1 MDHTSSQGRQKS
13 SLLRWW
19 RCYQW
24 QGHWTRTHSLWDNI
38 ITATYCSWEL
48 QRSTLDPPT
57 KNGRGHGWTYHKQ
70 EGHFP
75 SNALENHN
83 PNQGF
88 TTIAFLCKKLLWCP
102 SLTPTRQEFCSIT
115 STLFTLYK
123 IEAVIQ
129 CFQWVMVW
137 PYRTTRWTP
146 YVCGKLTCS
155 YPHAHVQYRLGRGPS
170 Q

>member
-1 MDHTSSQGRQKS
+1 MGVDGLHEDQPQKTMYAMDHTSSQGRQKS

-83 PNQGF
+83 PNQGS
-88 TTIAFLCKKLLWCP
+88 TTIVFLCKELAKCQLLNTKG
-102 SLTPTRQEFCSIT
+102 SVIT
-115 STLFTLYK
+115 SETSPSWIVTCWRSFAGSNFNLCMFRMFTCLTNE
-123 IEAVIQ
+123 IA
-129 CFQWVMVW
+129 MV
-137 PYRTTRWTP
+137 
-146 YVCGKLTCS
+146 S
-155 YPHAHVQYRLGRGPS
+155 
-170 Q
+170 